1 MLSNLRKIHKKEM
14 SYLSRAFFSSDK
26 GIIFQAALTE
36 EQAKRRYEKFASK
49 YLHYDVLLHLR
60 EGKEYAGKVVTS
72 FELDSVSKDVFI
84 DCGVQK
90 IRKLSVN
97 GNAID
102 SKNDY
107 HYLRN
112 DRFLNI
118 PPDAL
123 KKGANSVDIE
133 FENNYSNDGNGLHS
147 FVDTDGLQYLYSNC
161 EPYRANQ
168 MLPCFDQ
175 PDLKGS
181 LNLTVA
187 APESWEIISHTAATQ
202 GVEQSPFK
210 NSRLVKDIDS
220 KKEKLLTFGSTPKI
234 PSYLFTIVAGPY
246 VEIKAKELYKGV
258 PMSLYSRA
266 SLNNFLKEQAEE
278 IFEITRVNMKFY
290 EEFFGYPYPFS
301 KYDQIFCPEYNMG
314 AMENPGCVTL
324 NDLYIF
330 KEKPTVQQRSGRA
343 NTIVHELAHM
353 WFGDLVTMKWWDDL
367 WLNESFAEFISHL
380 AMARTRDQ
388 MKTIKYSDVWL
399 DFFRRKEW
407 AYRDDQLDTTHPIY
421 GEVKSTEEAETI
433 FDGIT
438 YAKGAATLKQLTCL
452 IGEDNFSKS
461 MHTYFNKYQ
470 WSNAT
475 LKDFM
480 NCMQENYS
488 PLSAEYPSSLDLWQ
502 KQWIQTAGPNE
513 LSVTWDPKDKSK
525 NAKLTIH
532 QRPVLPQHPT
542 LRIHK
547 MKVAFFNANGMIYDR
562 MDVVVPDKESIEI
575 TYDGSENPKAILL
588 NFQDEAYAKIKIDDK
603 SKKFFMKH
611 ISEIPD
617 EFTRALIWRTFWD
630 MVRDGNMSSLDLV
643 ELGGKAIFTEKGDTL
658 LNSVLS
664 YLTGSIENFT
674 PLKLRKYLNS
684 ELFEL
689 TKKVLISTE
698 PSQSNRVFVLRD
710 KLIHFASNPNQVQ
723 FLLDWFDGKAQELHK
738 HPVGLNNRWSIVKK
752 MHEYDDFDAGTRHVH
767 FVRAKEADPT
777 DTAKK
782 VEKVIEGLTV
792 PKDKREE
799 MWKSFLKQGK
809 DSVHLSGNL
818 MSGFNNES
826 KLEELKPYHDEF
838 FNVVIDVFRQEGR
851 EYAKAFFGRL
861 FPCGDNLEEYLEK
874 TNGLLKK
881 VDPEKEAWLVK
892 ILKEKADDLRRRL
905 NAYDCVMKSIR
916 PPSSQ

>member
-1 MLSNLRKIHKKEM
+1 M
-14 SYLSRAFFSSDK
+14 
-26 GIIFQAALTE
+26 
-36 EQAKRRYEKFASK
+36 
-49 YLHYDVLLHLR
+49 
-60 EGKEYAGKVVTS
+60 EGKEYGGKVIAN
-72 FELDSVSKDVFI
+72 FELGSVSKDIFI

-90 IRKLSVN
+90 LHKVTVN
-97 GNAID
+97 GNVID

-112 DRFLNI
+112 DRFLMI

-123 KKGANSVDIE
+123 KQGTNIVDIE

-181 LNLTVA
+181 LKLTVA
-187 APESWEIISHTAATQ
+187 APKSWSIISHTAATE
-202 GVEQSPFK
+202 GVQHEAFK
-210 NSRLVKDIDS
+210 NNKIIKHLDGSKTKCLSFDS
-220 KKEKLLTFGSTPKI
+220 TQKI
-234 PSYLFTIVAGPY
+234 SSYLFTIVAGPY
-246 VEIKAKELYKGV
+246 VEIKAKELYQGI

-278 IFEITRVNMKFY
+278 IFEITRANMKFY
-290 EEFFGYPYPFS
+290 EDFFGYPYPFS

-330 KEKPTVQQRSGRA
+330 KEKATVQQRSGRA

-380 AMARTRDQ
+380 AMARTRDR

-452 IGEDNFSKS
+452 IGEDNFSNAMK
-461 MHTYFNKYQ
+461 TYFKKYE

-480 NCMQENYS
+480 DCMQLNYE
-488 PLSAEYPSSLDLWQ
+488 PLSVEYPASLDLWQ

-513 LSVTWDPKDKSK
+513 LSVAWDPSNKDKK
-525 NAKLTIH
+525 AKMTIH
-532 QRPVLPQHPT
+532 QKAVLPQHPT

-547 MKVAFFNANGMIYDR
+547 MKVAFFNEQGMIYDR
-562 MDVVVPDKESIEI
+562 IDVVVPDKESVEV

-588 NFQDEAYAKIKIDDK
+588 NFQDEAYAKIKIDEN

-611 ISEIPD
+611 LSEIPD
-617 EFTRALIWRTFWD
+617 EFTRALIWRTFFD

-643 ELGGKAIFTEKGDTL
+643 ELGGKALLTEKGDSL
-658 LNSVLS
+658 LNSIFG
-664 YLTGSIENFT
+664 YLTGAIENFT
-674 PLKLRKYLNS
+674 PLKLRKFLNS

-689 TKKVLISTE
+689 TKRLLMNTE
-698 PSQSNRVFVLRD
+698 ASQSNRVVVLRD
-710 KLIHFASNPNQVQ
+710 KMISFASNSGHIN
-723 FLLDWFDGKAQELHK
+723 FLLDWFDGKVAELHK
-738 HPVGLNNRWSIVKK
+738 HPIGLNNRWSIVKK
-752 MHEYDDFDAGTRHVH
+752 LHENDDFDSGKRIIYLEK
-767 FVRAKEADPT
+767 AKEADPT
-777 DTAKK
+777 DTVKK
-782 VEKVIEGLTV
+782 VEKMIEGLSV
-792 PKDKREE
+792 SKAKRGE
-799 MWKSFLKQGK
+799 MWKGFLKQGQ

-818 MSGFNNES
+818 MSGFNS
-826 KLEELKPYHDEF
+826 VSRLEELKPYHDEF
-838 FNVVIDVFRQEGR
+838 FNVVMEVFRTEGR
-851 EYAKAFFGRL
+851 EYAKTFYGSL
-861 FPCGDNLEEYLEK
+861 FPSGDEIEDYLRK
-874 TNGLLKK
+874 TNQLLAKA
-881 VDPEKEAWLVK
+881 DPEKEAWLVK
-892 ILKEKADDLRRRL
+892 ILKTKADDLRRKL
-905 NAYDCVMKSIR
+905 KAYDCVMRSIR
-916 PPSSQ
+916 STQEKH